1 MSVKPVPAPPRPP
14 AGDPDTRARLL
25 DAATRLFAERG
36 YHSVSVRDICAEAGA
51 NVAAVNY
58 HFDGKLGLYREVVG
72 AAITAIRAVSET
84 QIFVPH
90 DVPAEERLRHY
101 VRAYLP
107 LIAGR
112 DPRVDAARVSWI
124 HQLMRHETSD
134 PTPLA
139 PWIAEQALM
148 PRMEYLGRIMVE
160 LLGCAPNDARVKR
173 CVMSVQ
179 SQLLFYAPD
188 KFRESAFKGWPPN
201 VAELARAADHIAEF
215 SLAGIRRIATRSPG
229 TS

>member
-1 MSVKPVPAPPRPP
+1 VTARSAAAPPLPP
-14 AGDPDTRARLL
+14 HDAGTRERLIA
-25 DAATRLFAERG
+25 AATSLFAEHG
-36 YHSVSVRDICAEAGA
+36 YHNVSVRDICHEAGA

-58 HFDGKLGLYREVVG
+58 HFGGKLGLYREVVQ
-72 AAITAIRAVSET
+72 AAIAAIREVSET
-84 QIFVPH
+84 KIFTAP
-90 DVPAEERLRHY
+90 DVPAEQRLRHF

-112 DPRVDAARVSWI
+112 DARENAARVSWI

-148 PRMEYLGRIMVE
+148 PRVAYLGRIMAE

-179 SQLLFYAPD
+179 AQLLFYAPD
-188 KFRESAFKGWPPN
+188 KFRETAFKGWPPGA
-201 VAELARAADHIAEF
+201 AELARAADHIAEF
-215 SLAGIRRIATRSPG
+215 SLAGIRRIATRSPDA
-229 TS
+229 S